1 MKSACY
7 STPATTY
14 ECCKLFISQL
24 VATAD
29 RNNWLVAN
37 KPNVLENGYS
47 FKEDALLILPE
58 SELKFRIRRRHSIAI
73 DQLLAQLQVD
83 PSDPRALW
91 LHFLTLQADI
101 SQKDP
106 DKINWS
112 REQDVQRFLYAE
124 KKKAVVRKILQD
136 GFAMDLKPTA
146 PGVPGQR
153 IFWQPFLRS
162 ASMSRR
168 SVLSFVSLHKET
180 PKAELF
186 ARNQLLAVCSLD
198 LSDKSSGCPKAG
210 WAEKADLLLSKW
222 NAYQGLALS
231 DAESL
236 IGTFPCGSA
245 EKDASKD
252 IISLSENSVIIVS
265 DSIVFDNV
273 YKSFCQGKRAN
284 FAFSAQWPHGVYYQP
299 MMQTDGTLNQELDRK
314 STKEP
319 RVITPFDGMGLVS
332 PSAARLLRG
341 ALHAPDATS
350 FQIRLPMIK
359 GMLVEV
365 DFLQFLQRAD
375 EVFSKNGLSLHRET
389 DPSAFFLRDIYG
401 IDRKIDENVHFIL
414 TKSQFKAWRWFQC
427 AASHNPDSPKD
438 PVQYYFAQAAVYHHG
453 LYVCR
458 ANKPCPEKP
467 HDWLNYQILSTTGFS
482 LEENA
487 ALAEPTVQTL
497 ARTAV
502 ESASGDAARFEL
514 LRWKVPVSSNAEG
527 QASAIQELTQTDGVS
542 CFRAAL
548 DVCPELIYTG
558 YGRAQVAIARTRR
571 ALAAQRGRLRVEG
584 TTRFLIADPGA
595 FLNALVVNCAITAKS
610 APSASDSYAKLPSSD
625 ILDSIH
631 AVWKKSFFPD
641 ELADYTV
648 YVPGLALDSC
658 YKMCCGDAEC
668 SVVSLYRNPHL
679 SQSEQT
685 LALARIPGNALYL
698 KHLTGTVLLPARS
711 MLPMRL
717 GGADFDGDIARV
729 ISDKSFVTPLF
740 AALHQSEAADAEM
753 FGSDFIMLDS
763 VPPQLPLVN
772 MDPPQ
777 DDYREK
783 GLQFDSHSFRQADAE
798 LFLRT
803 GQNKVGLYSNA
814 AVSLAAAPTTYTL
827 GSDRSGEN
835 DVRLMTYAVGMEIDS
850 AKTGRV
856 VHPPKGICSTKDM
869 PFLDFNRQVKR
880 GDLNAAIFSFYPQD
894 LQLLLDQQATA
905 AQAVSFLQAKLKKP
919 GWLNI
924 LPYYLHRRQ
933 TELEL
938 EFVLRSLQEEL
949 GVPSFLQQCSM
960 QEILR
965 LAHSASF
972 GNNQTPEAVEAQK
985 FLASAEAY
993 NKEQTCT
1000 LTFPLKPDPKVVQ
1013 PKLLVA
1019 LAVLA
1024 GGYQTAISRQQNT
1037 ARQKDLT
1044 SRMVQ
1049 LLFYHTP
1056 GYSPDY
1062 YAKLASM
1069 LQSTLRACIPQGDLT
1084 VEDAEGAVKALRIF
1098 SRRTLTPANLLA
1110 LNRRAML
1117 TRLLTELCTTLG
1129 TTFSDVACKDFLDL
1143 CEHAVT
1149 DGGYL
1154 LPALA
1159 AQMVAQALLD
1169 EQTQP
1174 SPAELVD
1181 AQKNAIRTLLEDAQA
1196 PVAGQSTH
1204 DSSRCF
1210 DALQYFYLEGDDGSF
1225 RREPLDSEHG
1235 QKHLRYLALQL
1246 TKLLQPGNGPEE
1258 KAPPL
1263 RQVLLEHCL
1272 ALANPALNW
1281 DYYFSNPALQQLKDT
1296 DRRYLRRVAKIEASE
1311 QKFLWECAGETL
1323 LQTLQDEDCSRVVLS
1338 VGETSVTAQQWLHDV
1353 SLHTDSH
1360 WQIDFWS
1367 ALRKSVFR
1375 PDTAAEGGAVTHD
1388 S

>member
-1 MKSACY
+1 MKPACH
-7 STPATTY
+7 STPSTTY

-24 VATAD
+24 VAAAD

-37 KPNVLENGYS
+37 KPNALENGYS
-47 FKEDALLILPE
+47 FKEGALLILPE
-58 SELKFRIRRRHSIAI
+58 AELKFRIRRRHSIAI
-73 DQLLAQLQVD
+73 DQLLAQLPAD
-83 PSDPRALW
+83 SSNPRALW
-91 LHFLTLQADI
+91 LHFLTLEADV

-106 DKINWS
+106 DKINWN

-124 KKKAVVRKILQD
+124 KKKAVIRKILQD

-146 PGVPGQR
+146 PGVSGQR

-168 SVLSFVSLHKET
+168 SILSFVSLHKGT

-186 ARNQLLAVCSLD
+186 ARNKLLAACSLD
-198 LSDKSSGCPKAG
+198 LSDKNSGCPKAG
-210 WAEKADLLLSKW
+210 WAEKANLLLSKW

-236 IGTFPCGSA
+236 ADTFPCGSA
-245 EKDASKD
+245 ERDASKG
-252 IISLSENSVIIVS
+252 IIPLNEDSVVIVS
-265 DSIVFDNV
+265 DSIVFDDV
-273 YKSFCQGKRAN
+273 YKSFCQGKRAD

-299 MMQTDGTLNQELDRK
+299 TMQSDGTLGQELGRM
-314 STKEP
+314 STSES
-319 RVITPFDGMGLVS
+319 RAITPFDGMGFIS
-332 PSAARLLRG
+332 PTAAGLLRN
-341 ALHAPDATS
+341 ALHAPGATS

-375 EVFSKNGLSLHRET
+375 AVFSENRLSLHRKT

-427 AASHNPDSPKD
+427 AASHGPDSLKD
-438 PVQYYFAQAAVYHHG
+438 PVQYYFAQAAVHRHG

-467 HDWLNYQILSTTGFS
+467 RDWLNYQILSTTGFS
-482 LEENA
+482 QEENI
-487 ALAEPTVQTL
+487 ALADPTVQTL

-502 ESASGDAARFEL
+502 ESADGDAARFEL
-514 LRWKVPVSSNAEG
+514 LHWKKPVSSNAEG
-527 QASAIQELTQTDGVS
+527 QASAIQEPPQTDGAS

-548 DVCPELIYTG
+548 DVCPELIYTS
-558 YGRAQVAIARTRR
+558 YGRAQVAIARARR
-571 ALAAQRGRLRVEG
+571 AQAAQRGRLRVEG

-595 FLNALVVNCAITAKS
+595 FLNALAVNCAITAQS
-610 APSASDSYAKLPSSD
+610 APSASDRPAKLPGSD
-625 ILDSIH
+625 TLDSIH
-631 AVWKKSFFPD
+631 AVWKESFFPN
-641 ELADYTV
+641 ELPDHTV
-648 YVPGLALDSC
+648 YVPGLKLDSC

-668 SVVSLYRNPHL
+668 PVVSLYRNPHL

-685 LALARIPGNALYL
+685 LALAHIPGDALYL
-698 KHLTGTVLLPARS
+698 RHLTGTVLLPARS

-729 ISDKSFVTPLF
+729 ISDKSFVAPLF
-740 AALHQSEAADAEM
+740 TALHQSETAAAEM
-753 FGSDFIMLDS
+753 FGANFSALDS

-777 DDYREK
+777 DECKEK
-783 GLQFDSHSFRQADAE
+783 ELEFDSHRFRQADAE

-803 GQNKVGLYSNA
+803 GQNKVGQYSNA
-814 AVSLAAAPTTYTL
+814 AVSLAAARTAYTP
-827 GSDRSGEN
+827 GSNRSGEN
-835 DVRLMTYAVGMEIDS
+835 AVRLMTYAVGMEIDS

-856 VHPPKGICSTKDM
+856 VRLPKGFCSTKDM
-869 PFLDFNRQVKR
+869 PFLDFNREVKR
-880 GDLNAAIFSFYPQD
+880 GNLNADIFSFYPRN
-894 LQLLLDQQATA
+894 LRPELDRKVTAKQAA
-905 AQAVSFLQAKLKKP
+905 AFLQDKLEKP

-933 TELEL
+933 QELEREL
-938 EFVLRSLQEEL
+938 VVLHSLQEKFC
-949 GVPSFLQQCSM
+949 VPPLLQQCSA
-960 QEILR
+960 QEILQ
-965 LAHSASF
+965 LSHNAAF
-972 GNNQTPEAVEAQK
+972 CGDQTPKAVKAQK
-985 FLASAEAY
+985 FLASAAAY

-1000 LTFPLKPDPKVVQ
+1000 LAFPLKPDPTVVLQ
-1013 PKLLVA
+1013 PKLLAA

-1024 GGYQTAISRQQNT
+1024 GGYRTAIARQQN
-1037 ARQKDLT
+1037 AAQQKELT

-1049 LLFYHTP
+1049 LLFYYTP
-1056 GYSPDY
+1056 GDSPDS
-1062 YAKLASM
+1062 YAKKASM
-1069 LQSTLRACIPQGDLT
+1069 LQDTLHACIPQGDLA
-1084 VEDAEGAVKALRIF
+1084 VENAERAVKALQIF
-1098 SRRTLTPANLLA
+1098 SSRTLTLANLLA
-1110 LNRRAML
+1110 PDRRAML
-1117 TRLLTELCTTLG
+1117 TKLLTQLCTALDTE
-1129 TTFSDVACKDFLDL
+1129 FSETVCKDFLDL
-1143 CEHAVT
+1143 CEDAVT

-1159 AQMVAQALLD
+1159 AQMAAQSLLD
-1169 EQTQP
+1169 GQAQP

-1181 AQKNAIRTLLEDAQA
+1181 AQKNAIRTLLEDAQT

-1204 DSSRCF
+1204 DASRCF
-1210 DALQYFYLEGDDGSF
+1210 DALQHFYLEGDDGSF

-1235 QKHLRYLALQL
+1235 QKHLRHLALQL
-1246 TKLLQPGNGPEE
+1246 THLFQPQDE
-1258 KAPPL
+1258 KVLPL

-1272 ALANPALNW
+1272 ALADPALNW
-1281 DYYFSNPALQQLKDT
+1281 DAYFADPALQHLDKA
-1296 DRRYLRRVAKIEASE
+1296 DRLYLCRVAKTEASE

-1323 LQTLQDEDCSRVVLS
+1323 LQTLQAKDHSRVVLS
-1338 VGETSVTAQQWLHDV
+1338 TGETSVTAQQWLHDV
-1353 SLHTDSH
+1353 SLHTDPY
-1360 WQIDFWS
+1360 WQISFWR
-1367 ALRKSVFR
+1367 ALRKSISR
-1375 PDTAAEGGAVTHD
+1375 LDTAAEGGAVTHD